1 MRRYFFPEGI
11 AISHMIRNRPPWMT
25 DDNFQEIS
33 EHSEK
38 LSVLIQDLDHL
49 YERAKVLQDEQ
60 SAHVAQF
67 NANNLQVL
75 STMTVIFLPMTLIT
89 GIMGMNMGDLLG
101 LESSF
106 YEVIFLMILAGI
118 FMFSYLKI
126 KRIM

>member
-1 MRRYFFPEGI
+1 M
-11 AISHMIRNRPPWMT
+11 
-25 DDNFQEIS
+25 
-33 EHSEK
+33 
-38 LSVLIQDLDHL
+38 

-106 YEVIFLMILAGI
+106 YEVIFFMILAGI